1 MAAALAVLAGR
12 FAAGTLLARAGAVLT
27 PAALLALGGG
37 LMAAAAPVAASRNAT
52 RRWLCW
58 ILAGCALCAGFGM
71 FVGGVSAGAGGHAI
85 TLPASSIVLMG
96 AALALSQGANN
107 QRRRLAM
114 TMALA
119 ASVMPWI
126 AILSYASAISPFSA
140 PLPGGHSGISIVT
153 SALLLITAVGV
164 IGLWP
169 QHGFA
174 ALVAS
179 PSSGGLLLRV
189 LLPAAMVVP
198 VAIGWIFDYGE
209 TAGWFGASFRAALD
223 LGTASLVFG
232 GLVLWIGLLFKRR
245 EAEQRAAAEER
256 ERLLAELRSS
266 LDQLGTLQ
274 NGLLTICA
282 WSKRVLDEGK
292 WVQFEEFLEKR
303 LHINV
308 THSISE
314 DSSDD
319 ELTSLMNP
327 QEK

>member
-1 MAAALAVLAGR
+1 MAAALAMLAGS
-12 FAAGTLLARAGAVLT
+12 FAAEPLLARNAAVLT
-27 PAALLALGGG
+27 LWALLALGAA
-37 LMAAAAPVAASRNAT
+37 LIAAAAPLRSAA
-52 RRWLCW
+52 CW
-58 ILAGCALCAGFGM
+58 ILATIAVAIGM
-71 FVGGVSAGAGGHAI
+71 WMFAGGAAPASEVGHAVM
-85 TLPASSIVLMG
+85 LPASSIILLG
-96 AALALSQGANN
+96 TALVLSQRANS

-114 TMALA
+114 AMSLA

-126 AILSYASAISPFSA
+126 AILSYASAMSPFSA
-140 PLPGGHSGISIVT
+140 PLAGGHGGISIVT
-153 SALLLITAVGV
+153 GALLLTTAVGI

-209 TAGWFGASFRAALD
+209 AAGWFGATFRAELN

-245 EAEQRAAAEER
+245 EAEQRTAAEER
-256 ERLLAELRSS
+256 ERLLAELRVS
-266 LDQLGTLQ
+266 LDQLGALQ

-319 ELTSLMNP
+319 ELTHLMNP